1 VYKILF
7 AVWMSLL
14 SCLTYAEER
23 AVEQAPTEL
32 ASPMALVIFAVIFF
46 GGIAYFCW
54 FIWRKDRER
63 QRENAPH

>member
-1 VYKILF
+1 
-7 AVWMSLL
+7 MSLL

-23 AVEQAPTEL
+23 AVQEAPTEL
-32 ASPMALVIFAVIFF
+32 ASPLALVIFALVFF

-63 QRENAPH
+63 QRENSPQ